1 MPNHQINSIS
11 PLDGRY
17 KNSLEPLSEYFSEKA
32 LMQYRLM
39 VEVEYLIALGK
50 EKQIKGLQSFSEKQK
65 INLRKLYKNFND
77 EDATKIK
84 KIEKT
89 TKHDVKAIEYLLQSK
104 LPKKNHPWIHFA
116 LTSEDINNLS

>member
-50 EKQIKGLQSFSEKQK
+50 EKQIKELQSFSEKQK
-65 INLRKLYKNFND
+65 IKL
-77 EDATKIK
+77 I
-84 KIEKT
+84 
-89 TKHDVKAIEYLLQSK
+89 L
-104 LPKKNHPWIHFA
+104 
-116 LTSEDINNLS
+116 